1 MYQKYLLHYLEGTE
15 FTVRESRMVRGTLRY
30 RKFWKRSLSSAKG
43 YINMYIGP
51 YIMAF
56 HQELADGDMLR
67 TMITRF

>member
-1 MYQKYLLHYLEGTE
+1 
-15 FTVRESRMVRGTLRY
+15 MVRRTLRY
-30 RKFWKRSLSSAKG
+30 RKFWKRSFSSAKG
-43 YINMYIGP
+43 YINMYKGP